1 MNCPSCNASVPEA
14 AKFCSECGAP
24 LPRACPACG
33 HGNPASAKFCS
44 ECGAQLAPPPSLPSP
59 ATGERFASGQ
69 PRFASAKDYTPK
81 HLAQK
86 ILTSR
91 ATLEGERKQVTVLF
105 ADLKGSMEL
114 IAERDPEEARTILEP
129 VLDRMMEAVH
139 RYEGTVN
146 LVMGDGIMA
155 LFGAPVAHEDH
166 AVRACYAALRMQEAI
181 RRLTGELRHSH
192 GLEVQIRVGLNSGA
206 VVVGAIGS
214 DLQMDYTA
222 VGQTTHLAARMEQL
236 AAPGTVR
243 LTADTLRLA
252 EGYIAVKALGPMP
265 VKGVP
270 HPVEVHELTG
280 AAELRG
286 RLHAARARGLTH
298 FVGRQDE
305 IAQMQSALAQARAGH
320 GQIIAVVGEPGVG
333 KSRLFFEFVH
343 SHHMDGWLVIE
354 ASSVSYGKATPY
366 LPLIDLLKAYFKID
380 QLDNARAVRAKVTG
394 QILELDETLKQ
405 AVPAV
410 LWLIEALSAD
420 DPFLALA
427 PEQRRQR
434 TLAAVKR
441 LLLRESQVQPLF
453 LVFEDLHWIDAETQA
468 FLDDLIN
475 SVPTAAM
482 VLAVNY
488 RPEYRHGWGGKTCY
502 RQLRID
508 PLPVAGAEELLRA
521 LIGDDPS
528 IMPLK
533 RLLIERTEGNPLFLE
548 ESVRA
553 LVETSDLVGE
563 GGAYRLAHAAGT
575 IQVPPTV
582 QTILASR
589 IDRLSAEHKRLLQ
602 AASVIGKDVALSLL
616 EAIAEMPGDAFRE
629 GLTQLQAAEFIYET
643 QLFPEIEYTFKHAL
657 THEVAY
663 GSLLAERR
671 RTLHA
676 TIVDAIERLYGGQLT
691 EHVETLAHHA
701 VRGRVAD
708 KAVHY
713 LREAA
718 AKAAARSANREAVE
732 FFTAALENVKAL
744 PRNHETLATELN
756 ICIQMGPAL
765 IALKGASSS
774 EVENLYLRAR
784 DLVDQLDDARQR
796 VPALWGLWYVRYTR
810 GHYEEARTAGERLL
824 EAARH
829 ANDSGQ
835 LLEAHHALWAT
846 LSASGRATAA
856 IEHMERGIALYDRKR
871 HAGQAFLYGGHDA
884 GACCRWHLATNCWLL
899 ADYSRSMNAL
909 AEALRLTE
917 ELKHPL
923 TTVIALWFAAW
934 VHYQRGDRAAT
945 KAVVERA
952 LTLVTE
958 YAISGWTDTAVLL
971 PWASGAH
978 LSRRELAELRGQIPR
993 AASAVWRRVFSHCAL
1008 VQLYIAAGHFDEG
1021 LAVLGEEIS
1030 AADRA
1035 AFYGPEV
1042 HRLEGEL
1049 RAKIAP
1055 SDPDSAQ
1062 ACLRKALDLADTRG
1076 EKSLALRAA
1085 TSLAQLW
1092 RSQGRHSE
1100 ARMVLASVY
1109 GSFSEGFDLPDLEH
1123 AKVLLDQLAANA

>member
-1 MNCPSCNASVPEA
+1 MKCPSCNASVPEA
-14 AKFCSECGAP
+14 AKFCSECGTP

-44 ECGAQLAPPPSLPSP
+44 ECGAQLVPAPSLPSP
-59 ATGERFASGQ
+59 STVGALES
-69 PRFASAKDYTPK
+69 PIASAKDYTPK
-81 HLAQK
+81 HLAKK

-91 ATLEGERKQVTVLF
+91 AALEGERKQVTVLF

-114 IAERDPEEARTILEP
+114 IAERDPEEARAILEP
-129 VLDRMMEAVH
+129 VLERIMEAVH
-139 RYEGTVN
+139 HYEGTVN

-181 RRLTGELRHSH
+181 RRFTGELRHSQ

-252 EGYIAVKALGPMP
+252 EGYVAVKPLGPMP

-270 HPVEVHELTG
+270 NPVEVYELTG
-280 AAELRG
+280 AAKLHG
-286 RLHAARARGLTH
+286 RLHAAQARGLTH
-298 FVGRQDE
+298 FVGRQNE
-305 IAQMQSALAQARAGH
+305 IAQMQSALAQAGAGQ

-343 SHHMDGWLVIE
+343 SHHMDGWLVVE

-366 LPLIDLLKAYFKID
+366 LPLIDLLKGYFKID
-380 QLDNARAVRAKVTG
+380 QLDNTRAVRAKVTG
-394 QILELDETLKQ
+394 QVLELDEALKE

-410 LWLIEALSAD
+410 LWLIEALPPD
-420 DPFLALA
+420 DPFLRLA

-441 LLLRESQVQPLF
+441 LFLRESQVQPLF

-468 FLDDLIN
+468 FLNDLIN
-475 SVPTAAM
+475 SVPNAAM

-488 RPEYRHGWGGKTCY
+488 RPEYRHDWGGKTCY

-528 IMPLK
+528 IAPLK

-553 LVETSDLVGE
+553 LIETADLVGE
-563 GGAYRLAHAAGT
+563 PGAYQLKHAAAT
-575 IQVPPTV
+575 IQVSPTV

-589 IDRLSAEHKRLLQ
+589 IDRLSTEHKRLLQ
-602 AASVIGKDVALSLL
+602 AASVVGKDVPLPLL
-616 EAIAEMPGDAFRE
+616 EAIAPMPGDAFRE
-629 GLTQLQAAEFIYET
+629 GLAELQAAEFIFET

-671 RTLHA
+671 GALHA
-676 TIVDAIERLYGGQLT
+676 TIVDAIERLYGPQLT
-691 EHVETLAHHA
+691 EHVEILAHHA

-744 PRNHETLATELN
+744 PCGDETLATELN

-765 IALKGASSS
+765 ITLKGASSS
-774 EVENLYLRAR
+774 EVENLYMRAR
-784 DLVDQLDDARQR
+784 NLVDQLDDATQR

-810 GHYEEARTAGERLL
+810 GQYEEARTAGERLL
-824 EAARH
+824 EAARN

-846 LSASGRATAA
+846 LSGSGRATAA
-856 IEHMERGIALYDRKR
+856 IEHMESGIALYDRKR

-884 GACCRWHLATNCWLL
+884 GACCRWHLAVNCWLL
-899 ADYSRSMNAL
+899 GDYNRSMNAL
-909 AEALRLTE
+909 ADALRLSE

-952 LTLVTE
+952 LTLAAE
-958 YAISGWTDTAVLL
+958 YGISGWSDTAILL
-971 PWASGAH
+971 PWASGAR
-978 LSRRELAELRGQIPR
+978 LSRRELAELPGQM
-993 AASAVWRRVFSHCAL
+993 ASTAWRRVFSRCVL
-1008 VQLYIAAGHFDEG
+1008 VQLYIAAGYFDEG
-1021 LAVLGEEIS
+1021 LAVLDEGIS

-1049 RAKIAP
+1049 RAKITP
-1055 SDPDSAQ
+1055 SDPGGAE
-1062 ACLRKALDLADTRG
+1062 ACFRKALDLAGARG

-1092 RSQGRHSE
+1092 RSRGMNGE
-1100 ARMVLASVY
+1100 ARTVLAPVY
-1109 GSFSEGFDLPDLEH
+1109 GSFSGGFDLPDLKQ
-1123 AKVLLDQLAANA
+1123 AKVLLDQLPANSELSPEL